1 MLFWLCATQRLF
13 LSISGTSV
21 HDCMDVWLLEYQ
33 HFGLS
38 RRDQKEVNNIKITK
52 KQVGKK
58 TKMVIIFALLRLHF
72 LFILLKCQDTAS
84 GLSWRIYV
92 CIYIYAMHPF
102 YSVSIGAGFIQSY
115 LQRFCQALLFFPSKM
130 WFFPIRFWTIK
141 IEHFLKRDW

>member
-72 LFILLKCQDTAS
+72 FYFTKMPGYCIWAFMTYICLYIYMQCIHFILSRLA
-84 GLSWRIYV
+84 LVLFNRIYK
-92 CIYIYAMHPF
+92 
-102 YSVSIGAGFIQSY
+102 GFVK
-115 LQRFCQALLFFPSKM
+115 RCFFSPVKCDS
-130 WFFPIRFWTIK
+130 FQ
-141 IEHFLKRDW
+141 